1 MALEILSGLDAIMPT
16 ARPKPTS
23 VDGQVESSVSI
34 PGLHTGEVGLWE
46 CDEGTFTADRSTFA
60 EVCYIIAGEA
70 VISTDGAS
78 DDKTVCAGSLFVLPR
93 GWRGT
98 WTVREPVRKVFV
110 LISDE
115 GPAASA

>member
-1 MALEILSGLDAIMPT
+1 MTMTFEILSGLETRMP
-16 ARPKPTS
+16 AVQLKPTS

-34 PGLHTGEVGLWE
+34 PGLRTGEVGLWE

-70 VISTDGAS
+70 VIATDGAS
-78 DDKTVCAGSLFVLPR
+78 EDRAVSAGSLFVLPR

-98 WTVREPVRKVFV
+98 WTVREPVRKAFV
-110 LISDE
+110 LISDQS
-115 GPAASA
+115 PA